1 MPHRRSRHGER
12 TAMDREA
19 TDGGGGRIGKIGEY
33 LAHPI
38 IQIALA
44 AGASIIILAFVS
56 KRVLPEPLGTLELA
70 LPPFVATL
78 FEAIA
83 ETRKGAWYTRPI
95 VGIVA
100 VALATILVI
109 ALNA

>member
-1 MPHRRSRHGER
+1 ME
-12 TAMDREA
+12 
-19 TDGGGGRIGKIGEY
+19 KIKEY

-44 AGASIIILAFVS
+44 AGASIIVLAYVS
-56 KRVLPEPLGTLELA
+56 KRVLPQPLSTLELA

-78 FEAIA
+78 FEAVA

-95 VGIVA
+95 FGIVA
-100 VALATILVI
+100 IALATVLVI
-109 ALNA
+109 LFNA

>member
-1 MPHRRSRHGER
+1 MI
-12 TAMDREA
+12 T
-19 TDGGGGRIGKIGEY
+19 KIKEY

-44 AGASIIILAFVS
+44 AGASIVILAYFS
-56 KRVLPEPLGTLELA
+56 KRVLSQPLSTLELA

-83 ETRKGAWYTRPI
+83 KTREDAWYSRPLF
-95 VGIVA
+95 GIAA
-100 VALATILVI
+100 VALSTFLVI
-109 ALNA
+109 ALNV